1 MKLSLL
7 YFFKRFLPFSI
18 ILILTHFFVL
28 HFSLKNYSF
37 FYSIYT
43 IYLFHIVTTAI
54 VCLILIYLNKIF
66 PEKVGFSF
74 MALSV
79 LKMLVTVLFLVP
91 LIRIDKVQKL
101 PDIIAF
107 FVPYFFFLTFELTFI
122 IKLLNEIKE
131 K

>member
-37 FYSIYT
+37 FYSIYA
-43 IYLFHIVTTAI
+43 IYLFHIITTAI
-54 VCLILIYLNKIF
+54 VCLILIYLKKKI

-79 LKMLVTVLFLVP
+79 LKMLAVIVFLIP
-91 LIRIDKVQKL
+91 LIQLDKEQKL
-101 PDIIAF
+101 PDIFTF
-107 FVPYFFFLTFELTFI
+107 FIPYFAFLFFEMTFI
-122 IKLLNEIKE
+122 IKLLNGFTK
-131 K
+131 

>member
-1 MKLSLL
+1 
-7 YFFKRFLPFSI
+7 
-18 ILILTHFFVL
+18 
-28 HFSLKNYSF
+28 
-37 FYSIYT
+37 
-43 IYLFHIVTTAI
+43 
-54 VCLILIYLNKIF
+54 LNKIF